1 MGGVQVPIQE
11 GSSPLT
17 RGKLSFSNVDNV
29 TGRLIPAHAGKTSDL
44 RAQLGQFGAH
54 PRSRGENSPLTVGVA
69 LSCGSSPLTR
79 GKPVDE
85 ETRSFTARLIPAH
98 AGKTEV
104 VGETPTGPAA
114 HPRSRGEN
122 TGGGRRARRCWG
134 SSPLTRGKQGNI
146 VDRCAVVRLIPAHA
160 GKTRSGPWSVLRV
173 WAHPRSRGE
182 NAARGDKIA
191 GAFGSSPLT
200 RGKLHG
206 HDVAS
211 LGSRLIPAHAGKTRR
226 PCRPFSPTRA
236 HPRSRGEN

>member
-1 MGGVQVPIQE
+1 MQVPIQE